1 MKKIEFT
8 WETKAD
14 VMGDTRADVRAEVSF
29 WKVEKYLVL
38 SDILFGFIFEC
49 SKDGC
54 GADLQA
60 VKDMQNW
67 PALTWRGRDKW
78 RQRFLC
84 KCRSVTWASLSIRM

>member
-1 MKKIEFT
+1 MKKFEST

-29 WKVEKYLVL
+29 WKVEKYQLVIFYLGSFL
-38 SDILFGFIFEC
+38 SVQ
-49 SKDGC
+49 KM
-54 GADLQA
+54 GAALLA